1 MPDPISPYQLRLM
14 VAKAAATLPVAQ
26 ARIHTLKQP
35 RSLSGT
41 YAKGRWS
48 PSCTTANFAEPEQ
61 VGPRDR
67 PALGEARRNPSS

>member
-1 MPDPISPYQLRLM
+1 MPDPLHPYQLRLM
-14 VAKAAATLPVAQ
+14 VAKAAATLPRGD

-41 YAKGRWS
+41 YAKDRWS
-48 PSCTTANFAEPEQ
+48 PSCTTANFAEPEE

-67 PALGEARRNPSS
+67 PTLGEARRNPSS